1 MAKQKVRGHRANK
14 PNDSF
19 GTVNNDSLYKG
30 KYREE
35 VYQDDE
41 DDTELE
47 ASEEVEQDAEQ
58 PVAAE
63 EAGTFGSKPESKE
76 PDYKKRYDDLKRHY
90 DGRLAEWKQEKD
102 EFVSRLNTSSKPQ
115 VAEDTSELGA
125 FKDQYPDVYDAI
137 HKISSSQS
145 EARVKGLEEELS
157 QIKEREQALEKQ
169 KAYQELLRLQ
179 PDFENLKDD
188 EAFNTWLQGQPKSIS
203 DGVYNNSTDSFWA
216 SRVVDLYKADAG
228 LSKTT
233 ASKPKQNKKADA
245 AMSVSRNTSKEVLT
259 TDGDKRVWKASQ
271 IAKMK
276 AHEFEK
282 LESELDLARSEGR
295 IDFNS

>member
-1 MAKQKVRGHRANK
+1 MQKKKVRGHRANK

-19 GTVNNDSLYKG
+19 GTVNNDTLYKG

-35 VYQDDE
+35 VYEDDE
-41 DDTELE
+41 DNTELE

-63 EAGTFGSKPESKE
+63 EAETFGSKPESKE

-90 DGRLAEWKQEKD
+90 DERLAEWKQEKD
-102 EFVSRLNTSSKPQ
+102 EFVTRLNTSSKPQ
-115 VAEDTSELGA
+115 VADDTSELGA

-145 EARVKGLEEELS
+145 EARVQGLEQELS
-157 QIKEREQALEKQ
+157 QIKEREKALEKQ

-179 PDFENLKDD
+179 PDFEEMKDD
-188 EAFNTWLQGQPKSIS
+188 ESFNKWLQDQPTSIS
-203 DGVYNNSTDSFWA
+203 DGVYNNSTDAHWA
-216 SRVVDLYKADAG
+216 SRVVDLYKADSG
-228 LSKTT
+228 LSKKT

-245 AMSVSRNTSKEVLT
+245 AMSVSRTSTKEVGT
-259 TDGDKRVWKASQ
+259 GEGEKRVWKASE

-276 AHEFEK
+276 PWEFEK
-282 LESELDLARSEGR
+282 METELDAARAEGR
-295 IDFNS
+295 INFNS

>member
-1 MAKQKVRGHRANK
+1 MAKKVRGHRANK

-19 GTVNNDSLYKG
+19 GTVDNNSLYKG

-41 DDTELE
+41 NDTELE

-63 EAGTFGSKPESKE
+63 EGETFGSKPESKE

-90 DGRLAEWKQEKD
+90 DERLAEWRQEKD
-102 EFVSRLNTSSKPQ
+102 EFVTRLNTSSKPQ

-179 PDFENLKDD
+179 PDFEDMKSDKT
-188 EAFNTWLQGQPKSIS
+188 FNEWLQGQPKSIA
-203 DGVYNNSTDSFWA
+203 DGVYNNATDALWA

-233 ASKPKQNKKADA
+233 ASKPKQNKKTDA
-245 AMSVSRNTSKEVLT
+245 AMSVSRTASKEVDT
-259 TDGDKRVWKASQ
+259 GGGDKRVWKASE

-276 AHEFEK
+276 PHEFEK
-282 LESELDLARSEGR
+282 FEGELDLARSEGR
-295 IDFNS
+295 INYQS

>member
-19 GTVNNDSLYKG
+19 GTVNNDTLYKG

-35 VYQDDE
+35 VYEDDE
-41 DDTELE
+41 DNTELE

-63 EAGTFGSKPESKE
+63 EAETFGSKPESKE

-90 DGRLAEWKQEKD
+90 DERLAEWKQEKD
-102 EFVSRLNTSSKPQ
+102 EFVTRLNTSSKPQ
-115 VAEDTSELGA
+115 VADDTSELGA

-145 EARVKGLEEELS
+145 EARVQGLEQELS
-157 QIKEREQALEKQ
+157 QIKEREKALEKQ

-179 PDFENLKDD
+179 PDFEEMKDD
-188 EAFNTWLQGQPKSIS
+188 ESFNKWLQDQPTSIS
-203 DGVYNNSTDSFWA
+203 DGVYNNSTDAHWA
-216 SRVVDLYKADAG
+216 SRVVDLYKADSG
-228 LSKTT
+228 LSKKT

-245 AMSVSRNTSKEVLT
+245 AMSVSRTSTKEVGT
-259 TDGDKRVWKASQ
+259 GEGEKRVWKASE

-276 AHEFEK
+276 PWEFEK
-282 LESELDLARSEGR
+282 METELDAARAEGR
-295 IDFNS
+295 INFNS